1 MGILDRLLGR
11 KKAEE
16 KSPGK
21 GEETITELERFLADD
36 KEIYEA
42 LKSTMPL
49 DPRKI
54 IKSTM
59 PRAPRKIEVPME
71 EAVKRAKELEKQK
84 DILKARVWYEV
95 AGGLAIYA
103 GDVKKVKEYFSKC
116 AKLAPNI
123 EYPILKNTE
132 RAVQKAQEYYKKYL
146 ME

>member
-16 KSPGK
+16 KSPEK
-21 GEETITELERFLADD
+21 GEATITELEKFLAND
-36 KEIYEA
+36 KETYEA
-42 LKSTMPL
+42 LQGTMLL

-54 IKSTM
+54 
-59 PRAPRKIEVPME
+59 EVSME
-71 EAVKRAKELEKQK
+71 EAVKKAKELEKQK
-84 DILKARVWYEV
+84 DTMRARVWYEV

-116 AKLAPNI
+116 AKLSPNI

-132 RAVQKAQEYYKKYL
+132 RTVQKAQEYYKKYL